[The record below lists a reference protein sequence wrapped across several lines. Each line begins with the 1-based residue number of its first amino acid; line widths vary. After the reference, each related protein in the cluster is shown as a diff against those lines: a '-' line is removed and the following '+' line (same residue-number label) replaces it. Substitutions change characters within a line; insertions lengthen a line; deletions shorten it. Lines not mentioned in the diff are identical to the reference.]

1 MMMLINWST
10 TLTKYES
17 LIVLVVYRTVR
28 GTYRGQPHLSTTV
41 PGTWYYV
48 VRTVPDSMIDS
59 LTLVLQESLK
69 IIAMQTAVVE
79 QFAYRKIPIM
89 NKDRL
94 VK

>member
-17 LIVLVVYRTVR
+17 LIVLVVYRTWYIPR
-28 GTYRGQPHLSTTV
+28 TTA
-41 PGTWYYV
+41 PLNYCTWYYV

-89 NKDRL
+89 NKNRE

>member
-17 LIVLVVYRTVR
+17 LIVLVVYRTWYIPR
-28 GTYRGQPHLSTTV
+28 TTAPLNYCTWYLV
-41 PGTWYYV
+41 PYYV